1 MSEPDA
7 YRYSSTNTRSI
18 KRRRLDNG
26 DAKSTFV
33 DNQPDHHSRKI
44 PYQQSPQVSMPAP
57 EVSLPV
63 SVIHAQ
69 SPQDLSYA
77 ILTTDKALF
86 TKQEL
91 LTIVAK
97 LDHMYQPQFP
107 EPCEYIN

>member
-7 YRYSSTNTRSI
+7 YRYSSTDTRSL

-26 DAKSTFV
+26 DAKSTFATSQS
-33 DNQPDHHSRKI
+33 DQRLRKI
-44 PYQQSPQVSMPAP
+44 PHQQSAQVSMPAP

-63 SVIHAQ
+63 SFLHAQ

-91 LTIVAK
+91 LIIVAK